1 MHNLS
6 PFFLAVLGIIGV
18 VLCCCLCRSC
28 FCHYKKICKRSRKA
42 SQGLLVESTSSTTSS
57 SPLDRLSGM
66 DSTATSSRF
75 GNNRY
80 YSTFSRGV
88 HFAEFS
94 WVLFAIYTLYV
105 HFYQDRAIILY
116 KQGLPS
122 LLAQFCWACRP
133 CRVIRTWLSGGLSPQ
148 RIDIGFISSV
158 EKQNLW
164 KSASKFHEVVK
175 TPTTNQ
181 YWCCWVQLQSS
192 AMDVLAY

>member
-6 PFFLAVLGIIGV
+6 SFFLAVLGIIGV

-80 YSTFSRGV
+80 YSTFGRGV
-88 HFAEFS
+88 HFSQFS
-94 WVLFAIYTLYV
+94 WVLCIIHILCV
-105 HFYQDRAIILY
+105 HFHQDRAIILY
-116 KQGLPS
+116 VQALPS
-122 LLAQFCWACRP
+122 LSAQFCWE
-133 CRVIRTWLSGGLSPQ
+133 CRVVRTWVQ
-148 RIDIGFISSV
+148 VFFQNGFHYTR
-158 EKQNLW
+158 W
-164 KSASKFHEVVK
+164 KTKLLKIQFHEVVDM
-175 TPTTNQ
+175 PS
-181 YWCCWVQLQSS
+181 V
-192 AMDVLAY
+192 V

>member
-1 MHNLS
+1 MLCNLNLLFLFSLKMAKENPCWLWHLPFSTIKSVMHNLS

-42 SQGLLVESTSSTTSS
+42 SQGLLVESTSSTSSS

-80 YSTFSRGV
+80 YSTFGV
-88 HFAEFS
+88 STLHNFHEFY
-94 WVLFAIYTLYV
+94 LQFTFCMYI

-116 KQGLPS
+116 KQALPS
-122 LLAQFCWACRP
+122 LLAQFCWACR
-133 CRVIRTWLSGGLSPQ
+133 VIRTW
-148 RIDIGFISSV
+148 V
-158 EKQNLW
+158 
-164 KSASKFHEVVK
+164 
-175 TPTTNQ
+175 
-181 YWCCWVQLQSS
+181 
-192 AMDVLAY
+192 

>member
-1 MHNLS
+1 MIVYYVHNIFMLCNLNLLFLFSLKMAKENPCWLWHLPFSTIKSVMHNLS

-80 YSTFSRGV
+80 YSTFGRGV
-88 HFAEFS
+88 HFAQFS
-94 WVLFAIYTLYV
+94 WVLFAIYILYV
-105 HFYQDRAIILY
+105 CTYIFI
-116 KQGLPS
+116 K
-122 LLAQFCWACRP
+122 
-133 CRVIRTWLSGGLSPQ
+133 
-148 RIDIGFISSV
+148 IG
-158 EKQNLW
+158 Q
-164 KSASKFHEVVK
+164 
-175 TPTTNQ
+175 
-181 YWCCWVQLQSS
+181 
-192 AMDVLAY
+192 